1 MIETTSFE
9 GAVSEAKRLAA
20 REGVEVIGWRVHAP
34 SMGYPG
40 GVGFVVAGP
49 GEDVAARPTAHRDRE
64 RVEDFRVRP
73 DGVLVV
79 NYEEVLDRARRHRGE
94 G

>member
-1 MIETTSFE
+1 MLQTTNIE
-9 GAVSEAKRLAA
+9 AAMSEAKRIAR

-40 GVGFVVAGP
+40 GIGFVVAGP

-73 DGVLVV
+73 DGVLVI
-79 NYEEVLDRARRHRGE
+79 NYDEVLERVRRHRK
-94 G
+94 

>member
-1 MIETTSFE
+1 VLQTTNIE
-9 GAVSEAKRLAA
+9 AAMSEAKRIAR

-40 GVGFVVAGP
+40 GIGFVVAGP

-64 RVEDFRVRP
+64 RVEDFRMRP
-73 DGVLVV
+73 DGVLVI
-79 NYEEVLDRARRHRGE
+79 NYDEVLERVRRHRK
-94 G
+94 

>member
-1 MIETTSFE
+1 
-9 GAVSEAKRLAA
+9 
-20 REGVEVIGWRVHAP
+20 

-40 GVGFVVAGP
+40 GIGFVVAEP

-94 G
+94 S

>member
-1 MIETTSFE
+1 MLQTTNFE
-9 GAVSEAKRLAA
+9 AAMSEARRIAR

-40 GVGFVVAGP
+40 GIGFVVAGP

-73 DGVLVV
+73 DGVLVI
-79 NYEEVLDRARRHRGE
+79 NYDEVLERVRRHRK
-94 G
+94 